1 MKTAEQQRKSDLAK
15 IHLAKKQCGMQD
27 IEYRTLVQA
36 VSKGRT
42 DSAGELDVRERGIL
56 LSRFRKLG
64 FRSTRSKQNPR
75 PGRDPAA
82 KSPLAK
88 TARAMWLWGA
98 DIGLVRD
105 RSERALAAFCKAITG
120 ADDLA
125 FTDAFAQSKAVE
137 GIKAMLLRGLPDLC
151 EGLYQQC
158 CQHPRFADL
167 DNQSR
172 HALTNQYRLARN
184 AHTYLPYRYLHQ
196 AAAATLT
203 QLQEMET
210 EHVQEHA

>member
-1 MKTAEQQRKSDLAK
+1 MNTPDPTRKTDLAK
-15 IHLAKKQCGMQD
+15 IHIGKKD
-27 IEYRTLVQA
+27 LRLEDADYETIILR

-42 DSAGELDVRERGIL
+42 SSAGELDWRERGIL

-64 FRSTRSKQNPR
+64 FRATRSKQNPR

-105 RSERALAAFCKAITG
+105 RSERALAAFCKTITG

-125 FTDAFAQSKAVE
+125 FTDAFAQGKAVE

-151 EGLYQQC
+151 ESLYQQC

-196 AAAATLT
+196 AAAATLA
-203 QLQEMET
+203 QLKEMET

>member
-1 MKTAEQQRKSDLAK
+1 MKTPEQQRKSDLAK

-27 IEYRTLVQA
+27 ADYRALIQS

-42 DSAGELDVRERGIL
+42 ESAGELDVRERGIL

-64 FRSTRSKQNPR
+64 FRATRSSSQR
-75 PGRDPAA
+75 PSRDPAA
-82 KSPLAK
+82 KSPLAR

-105 RSERALAAFCKAITG
+105 RSERALAAFCKTITG

-125 FTDAFAQSKAVE
+125 FTDSYTQAKAVE

-151 EGLYQQC
+151 EALYQQC
-158 CQHPRFADL
+158 CNHPLFGQL
-167 DNQSR
+167 DNDARRILSK
-172 HALTNQYRLARN
+172 QYHLARN
-184 AHTYLPYRYLHQ
+184 SGTYLPYRYLHQ
-196 AAAATLT
+196 AATSTLAQLSDMEAA
-203 QLQEMET
+203 
-210 EHVQEHA
+210 HAQEHA